1 MIRIHDMKNENR
13 WQIVWALAK
22 TDFKLRYKSSFLGF
36 IWVIMKPLSTFAIL
50 SLVFTNVF
58 KGGREY
64 SIGMFTGIMLW
75 NFFSEGTMTG
85 MISFFA
91 KSHIVKKIFIPRWI
105 IIISSSLNIT
115 LNFLINLVVL
125 AVFYL
130 LYGITPGI
138 LCIFIA
144 MYYCVLTYIMII
156 SFSFLTAP
164 LFVRLRDLDQIW
176 EVLLVAGFYTAPIIY
191 PIELMPPYV
200 QTLLYINPMTF
211 IIVHIKAILVHQQFI
226 MPWHNL
232 VFTFIVIVVFIVSFM
247 VFRKTS
253 RRIAEYL

>member
-1 MIRIHDMKNENR
+1 MKNENS

-36 IWVIMKPLSTFAIL
+36 IWVIMKPLCTFAIL

-75 NFFSEGTMTG
+75 NFFSEGTMSG
-85 MISFFA
+85 MISLYA
-91 KSHIVKKIFIPRWI
+91 KAHIVKKIFIPRWI
-105 IIISSSLNIT
+105 IVVSSSLNIM

-125 AVFYL
+125 AVFYVI
-130 LYGITPGI
+130 YGITPGI
-138 LCIFIA
+138 PYILIGL
-144 MYYCVLTYIMII
+144 YYCLLTYIII
-156 SFSFLTAP
+156 IAFSFLTAP
-164 LFVRLRDLDQIW
+164 LFARLRDLNQIW

-191 PIELMPPYV
+191 PMEIMPPQV
-200 QTLLYINPMTF
+200 QTLLYLLNPMTF
-211 IIVHIKAILVHQQFI
+211 IIVHIKSVLIHQQFI

-232 VFTFIVIVVFIVSFM
+232 IFAFMVMIGFTVSFLI
-247 VFRKTS
+247 FRKTS
-253 RRIAEYL
+253 RRVAEYL